1 MFNSKACIN
10 TDKNVWI
17 PLERSKITGHTR
29 ISGTERKPVFEY
41 IAGNSHQLKPIPL
54 LSQHSYVEQEPILR
68 QGTIVL
74 KEPYQDKQEDF
85 QAVAEGSQADCMV
98 VVETFRKI

>member
-10 TDKNVWI
+10 TDKSVWI

-54 LSQHSYVEQEPILR
+54 LSQNFATILR

-74 KEPYQDKQEDF
+74 KEPYPDKQEDF
-85 QAVAEGSQADCMV
+85 QTVAEGSQADCMV